1 MGRQPGVGY
10 WDLILILSAAIISGL
25 AIAPWAAGPEWA
37 LSPRLTPKR
46 PRFSR
51 PAATQ
56 GARRSGKGKSGH
68 EGGRGVAGLAG

>member
-1 MGRQPGVGY
+1 MTISSVNVSR
-10 WDLILILSAAIISGL
+10 ISGL

-37 LSPRLTPKR
+37 FPPRLTPKR

-56 GARRSGKGKSGH
+56 GARQPRKGGKVLMRVGAASPGSPH
-68 EGGRGVAGLAG
+68 DPFGLG